1 MHRHH
6 PLFINQRMT
15 GIFQIRYALGVQLG
29 TSGFHLVRQVR
40 LGKDQVQPHSTV
52 ITVAHA
58 LCKSACLCR
67 QLKENA
73 LHLFPLPAL

>member
-6 PLFINQRMT
+6 PLFINQRMA

-40 LGKDQVQPHSTV
+40 LGKD
-52 ITVAHA
+52 
-58 LCKSACLCR
+58 
-67 QLKENA
+67 
-73 LHLFPLPAL
+73 

>member
-6 PLFINQRMT
+6 PLFINQRMA
-15 GIFQIRYALGVQLG
+15 GIFQIRYTIIIQLG
-29 TSGFHLVRQVR
+29 TSGFHLVRQVC
-40 LGKDQVQPHSTV
+40 LGKDQVQPHSAV

-67 QLKENA
+67 QLKE
-73 LHLFPLPAL
+73 LSLIHI